1 MTCFGSQLLGLLIGK
16 LHLPERQI
24 SSGLQAQSRSRRTRK
39 SAPVK
44 RRSGKQAHT
53 AKPREAYG
61 TRNKTKLDLGV
72 QPPAQKRARKQVSKS
87 ISPSAGAAMR
97 DADEPMS
104 PRGADVEKPQGQSTP
119 EPAEDA
125 EPSPQGHRQHN
136 AEKSPSRAAQHG
148 ATDNEVARAEP
159 QEAFLKGQ
167 TFLLTGQ
174 NKRSLGEVLKA
185 AGAPII
191 SRLLPPEASPL
202 VSFSLSPLAK

>member
-1 MTCFGSQLLGLLIGK
+1 MTSFGRQLPGLLIEK

-44 RRSGKQAHT
+44 RRSGKPAHT

-72 QPPAQKRARKQVSKS
+72 LPPAQKRTRKQVSKS
-87 ISPSAGAAMR
+87 LSPSAGAALK
-97 DADEPMS
+97 DADELLS
-104 PRGADVEKPQGQSTP
+104 PCGVDVEKPQGQSTP
-119 EPAEDA
+119 EPAEKA
-125 EPSPQGHRQHN
+125 EPSSQGCHQYD
-136 AEKSPSRAAQHG
+136 AEMSPSRAAQHG
-148 ATDNEVARAEP
+148 ATENEVARPEP

-185 AGAPII
+185 AGATII
-191 SRLLPPEASPL
+191 SRLPPLEASLL
-202 VSFSLSPLAK
+202 VSFSSSSLGK